1 MAEQWL
7 LVGAASIGS
16 TEVTSGV
23 RTSHRAE
30 NEARGSPLT
39 FGGSQSAS
47 PNAPLPLLVD
57 APTLVSASLSITSIV
72 CPART
77 SASGWHRK
85 AQTARGRL
93 GCEIFTVIPCRR
105 ARSAAWMGVLE

>member
-7 LVGAASIGS
+7 LVGEASIGS
-16 TEVTSGV
+16 TGFTVGV

-30 NEARGSPLT
+30 NEERGSPLT

-47 PNAPLPLLVD
+47 PYDPPRLLVD
-57 APTLVSASLSITSIV
+57 APTLLSASLSITSIV

-77 SASGWHRK
+77 SASVWHRK
-85 AQTARGRL
+85 AEPARGRL